1 MGFPGDLLGH
11 TSPTNRHDR
20 APLAPTAD
28 EGARWVPIRSLV
40 ARHRA
45 RILAHLLA
53 LNESDRYLRFGY
65 PASNAQIEQ
74 YVSRIDFERDEVFG
88 IFNRRL
94 QLIAMAHLAYLGGVA
109 ETAAEFGVSVL
120 PKVRGRGFGARLFD
134 HAVLHARN
142 RGVDTLVIHALSENR
157 AMLRIAR
164 NAGASVQRE
173 GSESQAVLKL
183 PPEDMASRVGQL
195 VEDRA
200 AELDYQLKVQARRMD
215 ALLRAVAEVKRQV
228 GLTGRTGET

>member
-1 MGFPGDLLGH
+1 MF
-11 TSPTNRHDR
+11 R
-20 APLAPTAD
+20 
-28 EGARWVPIRSLV
+28 
-40 ARHRA
+40 
-45 RILAHLLA
+45 
-53 LNESDRYLRFGY
+53 
-65 PASNAQIEQ
+65 
-74 YVSRIDFERDEVFG
+74 
-88 IFNRRL
+88 
-94 QLIAMAHLAYLGGVA
+94 
-109 ETAAEFGVSVL
+109 
-120 PKVRGRGFGARLFD
+120 
-134 HAVLHARN
+134 
-142 RGVDTLVIHALSENR
+142 
-157 AMLRIAR
+157 RIAR